1 MVKQSHILA
10 AAVLTAGLALC
21 SASAQASMFGN
32 INNSVKKIELQ
43 QQQQLKSAI
52 ASRRSI
58 NQLNPQPLPPVQKYR
73 NGSLVQLNPQP
84 LPPAQKYRN
93 GSLVQLNPQPLPPV
107 QSFRNSNFARL
118 NPQPL
123 PPVAKLMVRSR

>member
-1 MVKQSHILA
+1 MIKQSHFLA
-10 AAVLTAGLALC
+10 VTVMAGALALC

-32 INNSVKKIELQ
+32 IVKKVEFQ
-43 QQQQLKSAI
+43 QQQQIRNAI
-52 ASRRSI
+52 ASRRSM
-58 NQLNPQPLPPVQKYR
+58 NQLNPQPLPPAQKYR

-84 LPPAQKYRN
+84 LPPVQKFRN

-123 PPVAKLMVRSR
+123 PPAAKLMVRSR